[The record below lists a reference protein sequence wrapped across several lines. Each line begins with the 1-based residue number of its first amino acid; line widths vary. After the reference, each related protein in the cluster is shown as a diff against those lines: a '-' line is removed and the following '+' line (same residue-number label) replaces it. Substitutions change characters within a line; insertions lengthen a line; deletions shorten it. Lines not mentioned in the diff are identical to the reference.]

1 MLEFDIDK
9 FSMGK
14 LVMTAGVNDRVAED
28 NKYAKFV
35 YDSIKR
41 HVACD
46 WGDLCK
52 EDKDLNNQALN
63 DKEDPGRLFSAYEF
77 DGKKDRIYVITEWD
91 RSYTTILFPSE
102 Y

>member
-1 MLEFDIDK
+1 MLIFDIDK

-14 LVMTAGVNDRVAED
+14 LVMTASVNNRVADD

-35 YDSIKR
+35 YDSIQR
-41 HVACD
+41 HLKCD

-52 EDKDLNNQALN
+52 EDKELN
-63 DKEDPGRLFSAYEF
+63 DLSLSSEDPGRLFSAYEYN
-77 DGKKDRIYVITEWD
+77 GKSDRIYIITEWD